1 MIMNS
6 NVKNKQKTNSVR
18 EVSFFPMQQLRQEAD
33 SLFDEMM
40 RSSAFPFKWFGSS
53 APRQLQ
59 RQLATEQKAFFRPSL
74 NVSGSDKGYL
84 VSVELP
90 GVEEKNIKV
99 EIMGRSLII
108 SGEKKHHEEQ
118 KKQEAGYY
126 YAERSFGQFK
136 RVLEVPCDSLFA
148 DITAEYKDGVLNI
161 NIPRNQQPEEKTKKI
176 EISKE

>member
-40 RSSAFPFKWFGSS
+40 RSSDFPFKWFGRASG
-53 APRQLQ
+53 QLK
-59 RQLATEQKAFFRPSL
+59 RDLPIEQKAFFRPSL

-126 YAERSFGQFK
+126 YTERSFGQFK
-136 RVLEVPCDSLFA
+136 RVLEVPCDSLLA

>member
-40 RSSAFPFKWFGSS
+40 RSSDFPFKWFGRASG
-53 APRQLQ
+53 QLK
-59 RQLATEQKAFFRPSL
+59 RDLPIEQKAFFRPSL

-126 YAERSFGQFK
+126 YTERSFGQFK

-161 NIPRNQQPEEKTKKI
+161 NIPRNQQPDEKTKKI

>member
-40 RSSAFPFKWFGSS
+40 RSSDFPFKWFGRASG
-53 APRQLQ
+53 QLK
-59 RQLATEQKAFFRPSL
+59 RDLPIEQKAFFRPSL

-161 NIPRNQQPEEKTKKI
+161 NIPRNQQPDEKTKKI

>member
-1 MIMNS
+1 MINNS
-6 NVKNKQKTNSVR
+6 NIKNKQRTNSVR
-18 EVSFFPMQQLRQEAD
+18 EVSFFPMQQLRHEAD

-40 RSSAFPFKWFGSS
+40 RASAFPFKWFGRP
-53 APRQLQ
+53 PRQAQ
-59 RQLATEQKAFFRPSL
+59 RRLKAEQKAFFRPSL
-74 NVSGSDKGYL
+74 NVSGTNKEYL

-108 SGEKKHHEEQ
+108 SGEKKYQEEQ

-126 YAERSFGQFK
+126 YTERSFGQFK
-136 RVLEVPCDSLFA
+136 RVLEVPCDSVFA
-148 DITAEYKDGVLNI
+148 EITAEYKNGVLNI
-161 NIPRNQQPEEKTKKI
+161 NIPRTQQSGEQTKKI